1 MGITEKR
8 INGPTQL
15 HIASGVCFSPAT
27 EDGCIVLNVE
37 EGTILSLNDTGAL
50 MFAKLAARERG
61 LTRDEFVEVVGRD
74 FRDVEHS
81 RIETAVDNLLRKLDE
96 KKALQTQQSRFRR
109 LSWWVL
115 AKLVNVIVV
124 SVSAA
129 LSPLLFINANTLA
142 GLLLLATADIV
153 LKLAGFST
161 LYRTIKRWPLA
172 NRCANSATIIKSC
185 NIVDRACTW
194 HPRQEL
200 CLQRSAVA
208 ACLLRSFG
216 VPAEMVIGVHK
227 MPFYG
232 HAWVEVEGKVV
243 NDHKNVQTFF
253 HVLSRC

>member
-1 MGITEKR
+1 MKST
-8 INGPTQL
+8 PQP
-15 HIASGVCFSPAT
+15 IAALTRFKLAPAVCFSPCT
-27 EDGCIVLNVE
+27 DDGCVVLNIE
-37 EGTILSLNDTGAL
+37 EGKILSLNDVGAL
-50 MFAKLAARERG
+50 MFSRLAASNTG
-61 LTRDEFVEVVGRD
+61 LTRDEFVNMVGRD
-74 FRDVEHS
+74 FNYVEHS
-81 RIETAVDNLLRKLDE
+81 RIESAVDNLLRQLDE
-96 KKALQTQQSRFRR
+96 KKALQTQQSGFHRV
-109 LSWWVL
+109 SWWVR
-115 AKLVNVIVV
+115 AKLVNVIII
-124 SVSAA
+124 SVSAI
-129 LSPLLFINANTLA
+129 LTPLLSINANTLA

-153 LKLAGFST
+153 LKLTGFSM
-161 LYRTIKRWPLA
+161 LYRAIKRWPLA
-172 NRCANSATIIKSC
+172 NRRANSATIMETC

>member
-1 MGITEKR
+1 MEITAER
-8 INGPTQL
+8 IGCPTKL
-15 HIASGVCFSPAT
+15 NIASGVCFSPAT

-37 EGTILSLNDTGAL
+37 QGTSLSLNDTGAL
-50 MFAKLAARERG
+50 MFAKLAERERG
-61 LTRDEFVEVVGRD
+61 LTRDEFVDVVGRD
-74 FRDVEHS
+74 FNDIEHS
-81 RIETAVDNLLRKLDE
+81 RIESAVDNLLRQLDE

-109 LSWWVL
+109 LSWWVR
-115 AKLVNVIVV
+115 AKLVNVITA
-124 SVSAA
+124 SVSAI
-129 LSPLLFINANTLA
+129 LKPLLFINANTLA
-142 GLLLLATADIV
+142 ALLLLATADIV
-153 LKLAGFST
+153 LKLTGFST
-161 LYRTIKRWPLA
+161 LHRTVKQWPLA
-172 NRCANSATIIKSC
+172 NRRPNSARIMETC

-200 CLQRSAVA
+200 CLQRSVVA

-216 VPAEMVIGVHK
+216 VRAEMVIGVHK

>member
-1 MGITEKR
+1 MGIAAGR
-8 INGPTQL
+8 INGPTRL
-15 HIASGVCFSPAT
+15 NIASAVCFSPAT

-37 EGTILSLNDTGAL
+37 QGTILSLNDTGAR

-61 LTRDEFVEVVGRD
+61 LSRDEFVEVVGRD
-74 FRDVEHS
+74 FKDVEHS
-81 RIETAVDNLLRKLDE
+81 RIESAVDSLLRQLDE

-109 LSWWVL
+109 LYWWVR
-115 AKLVNVIVV
+115 ARLVNVIVI
-124 SVSAA
+124 SVSAI
-129 LSPLLFINANTLA
+129 LTPLLLINANTLA
-142 GLLLLATADIV
+142 ALLLLATADIV

-172 NRCANSATIIKSC
+172 NRRANSATILETSKI
-185 NIVDRACTW
+185 IDRACTW

-227 MPFYG
+227 MPFFG

>member
-1 MGITEKR
+1 MAIMAKR
-8 INGPTQL
+8 INGPTRL
-15 HIASGVCFSPAT
+15 NIASGLCFSPAT

-37 EGTILSLNDTGAL
+37 EGNILSLNSAGAL
-50 MFAKLAARERG
+50 MFAELAARKTG
-61 LTRDEFVEVVGRD
+61 LTRDEFVDVVGRA
-74 FRDVEHS
+74 FSDVEHS
-81 RIETAVDNLLRKLDE
+81 WIETAVDNLLRQLDE
-96 KKALQTQQSRFRR
+96 KNALQTHQSRFRL
-109 LSWWVL
+109 LSWWVR

-124 SVSAA
+124 SVSAI
-129 LSPLLFINANTLA
+129 LTPLLFINANTLA

-153 LKLAGFST
+153 LKLAGFSA
-161 LYRTIKRWPLA
+161 LYRTIKQWPLT
-172 NRCANSATIIKSC
+172 NRHANSATIMKSC
-185 NIVDRACTW
+185 NIVDRACAW

-208 ACLLRSFG
+208 VCLLRSFG

>member
-1 MGITEKR
+1 MTAAPQMIEISTKF
-8 INGPTQL
+8 N
-15 HIASGVCFSPAT
+15 IAPGVYFSPAT
-27 EDGCIVLNVE
+27 EDGCVVLNLE
-37 EGTILSLNDTGAL
+37 QGTILSLNDTGAL
-50 MFAKLAARERG
+50 MLSRLTESNTG
-61 LTRDEFVEVVGRD
+61 LTRAEFVNLVGRD
-74 FRDVEHS
+74 FNAVEHS
-81 RIETAVDNLLRKLDE
+81 RIESAVDNLLRQLDE
-96 KKALQTQQSRFRR
+96 KKALQTQQSHFRR
-109 LSWWVL
+109 LSWCVR
-115 AKLVNVIVV
+115 AKLVSVIVV
-124 SVSAA
+124 SVSAI
-129 LSPLLFINANTLA
+129 LRPLLFINANTLA

-153 LKLAGFST
+153 LKLTGFST
-161 LYRTIKRWPLA
+161 LHRTVKQWPLA
-172 NRCANSATIIKSC
+172 NRRANSATIVETC

-227 MPFYG
+227 MPLYG